1 MLNFPSFFNA
11 QVGGYEIEQS
21 LRFDGSSYL
30 SRTPSAAGTLG
41 TWTISYWA
49 KRGKSG
55 FNSIFNSGSVN
66 QQGIIYMTDSSDVF
80 AVLGFNSTGAAK
92 GWSAYAG
99 TGKLRDFSGWYH
111 VLIRAF
117 PSSSGKSYD
126 GVELEIY
133 INGKETGTTIA
144 GGSPS
149 GGCRINDGQAK
160 TIGYNAPD
168 GNYFNGYIAEWHLVD
183 GTAAAV
189 TDFGEYDNNG
199 VWRPIE
205 YTGSYGT
212 QGYYLKFDPSATNGV
227 GHDHSGNGNN
237 FTPTGFTTSGT
248 GTDVIS
254 DTPTTNWCTLNPLD
268 AGTAGMLSDGN
279 LTYNLG
285 SGSNFTV
292 RATHGMSSGKW
303 YAEWTFNAGTN
314 SDIGIASYKAGLG
327 LYLGQ
332 DQYGYMYYNATG
344 EKYNNSTGVSYGA
357 TYTTGDIIGIAF
369 DADAGSLTFYKNG
382 TSQGEAYTG
391 LSDFPY
397 FFAVG
402 SNNTNGTF
410 NFGQRAFAYTP
421 PTGFKALNTSNLT
434 APTIKDGSQY
444 FNTVLYT
451 GNGSYPRAVT
461 GAGFSPDWV
470 WLKSRSDG
478 YGHGTYDRVRG
489 VGTSATSLRLDTT
502 GQEGSPEIAP
512 YIDMDSL
519 DSDGFTLGNTVSSAE
534 LFNLSTKAYA
544 AWCWKADNTSGSSNT
559 AGSITSTV
567 SANPSA
573 GFSIATYTGNGTAG
587 ATIGHGLG
595 VAPKMIIV
603 KQRSGATDWQIGHQ
617 SIGWTKTLYFTTAA
631 ATTETGAWNNT
642 APTSTVFSVGTS
654 RANTSSA
661 TYVAYCFAEVEG
673 YSKFGSYVGNGD
685 GGGDGTFVYLGFRPA
700 FFMIKGPGGFDWYLF
715 DNQRPGYNEK
725 TYRLFPNLASP
736 ENVDQ
741 VGCDFVSNGVKLRS
755 GNANVSSTVYYYA
768 AFAEHPFGGANVS
781 PATAR

>member
-421 PTGFKALNTSNLT
+421 PTGYKTLSTDNLP
-434 APTIKDGSQY
+434 APTVKDGSQY

-451 GNGSYPRAVT
+451 GTGGTKAVS
-461 GAGFSPDWV
+461 GAGFQPDLV
-470 WLKSRSDG
+470 WIKNRSRAGSSHVLVDA
-478 YGHGTYDRVRG
+478 VRG
-489 VGTSATSLRLDTT
+489 ATKALSSNLQNAEVTTNGTDDFRSF
-502 GQEGSPEIAP
+502 
-512 YIDMDSL
+512 
-519 DSDGFTLGNTVSSAE
+519 DSDGFTVGDSSNY
-534 LFNLSTKAYA
+534 FVNSIGDTHVG
-544 AWCWKADNTSGSSNT
+544 WNWKANGAGSNIT
-559 AGSITSTV
+559 AGSIDGTNPTIASTV
-567 SANPSA
+567 SANPTA
-573 GFSIATYTGNGTAG
+573 GFSIVTWNGSAANGTV
-587 ATIGHGLG
+587 GHGLG
-595 VAPKMIIV
+595 VAPSLIIF
-603 KQRSGATDWQIGHQ
+603 KRRNATTSWPVYHSAI
-617 SIGWTKTLYFTTAA
+617 SPSNVVYLNETAA
-631 ATTETGAWNNT
+631 QASSGNSFGSTPT
-642 APTSTVFSVGTS
+642 APTSSVFSVGDKGDT
-654 RANTSSA
+654 N
-661 TYVAYCFAEVEG
+661 YGDMLAYCFAEVEG

-700 FFMIKGPGGFDWYLF
+700 FFMIKGPSGFDWYLF

-741 VGCDFVSNGVKLRS
+741 VGCDFVSNGVKLRA

>member
-421 PTGFKALNTSNLT
+421 PTGYKTLSTDNLP
-434 APTIKDGSQY
+434 APTVKDGSQY

-451 GNGSYPRAVT
+451 GTGGTKAVS
-461 GAGFSPDWV
+461 GAGFQPDLV
-470 WLKSRSDG
+470 WIKNRSRAGSSHVLVDA
-478 YGHGTYDRVRG
+478 VRG
-489 VGTSATSLRLDTT
+489 ATKALSSNLQNAEVTTNGTDDFRSF
-502 GQEGSPEIAP
+502 
-512 YIDMDSL
+512 
-519 DSDGFTLGNTVSSAE
+519 DSDGFTVGDSSNY
-534 LFNLSTKAYA
+534 FVNSIGDTHVG
-544 AWCWKADNTSGSSNT
+544 WNWKANGAGSNIT
-559 AGSITSTV
+559 AGSIDGTNPTIASTV
-567 SANPSA
+567 SANPTA
-573 GFSIATYTGNGTAG
+573 GFSIVTWNGSAANGTV
-587 ATIGHGLG
+587 GHGLG
-595 VAPKMIIV
+595 VAPSLIIF
-603 KQRSGATDWQIGHQ
+603 KRRNATTSWPVYHSAI
-617 SIGWTKTLYFTTAA
+617 SPSNVVYLNETAA
-631 ATTETGAWNNT
+631 QASSGNSFGSTPT
-642 APTSTVFSVGTS
+642 APTSSVFSVGDKGDT
-654 RANTSSA
+654 N
-661 TYVAYCFAEVEG
+661 YGDMLAYCFAEVEG

-725 TYRLFPNLASP
+725 TYRLFPNLASS

-741 VGCDFVSNGVKLRS
+741 VGCDFVSNGVKLRA